1 VADGRRAARQF
12 SKRAEAQRDDG
23 EPFEEKMKRLAA
35 TLEQQFAEAAKLE
48 LKMRADPRPL
58 GVDLSRR

>member
-1 VADGRRAARQF
+1 
-12 SKRAEAQRDDG
+12 
-23 EPFEEKMKRLAA
+23 MKRLAA